1 MNGLGLRIHGLPYK
15 SIRFQAGFLQG
26 DPQMFDS
33 GNENVYI
40 IEIRQS
46 KEVYIFIIR

>member
-1 MNGLGLRIHGLPYK
+1 MYGLGLWIHELPYR

-33 GNENVYI
+33 GNDNAYI

-46 KEVYIFIIR
+46 KEVDIFIIR